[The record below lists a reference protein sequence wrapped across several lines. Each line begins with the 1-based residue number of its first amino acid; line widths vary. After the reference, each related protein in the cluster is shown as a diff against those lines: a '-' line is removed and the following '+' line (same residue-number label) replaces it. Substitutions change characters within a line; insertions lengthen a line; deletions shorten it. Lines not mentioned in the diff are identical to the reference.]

1 MSETIAVIGA
11 GYVGLPT
18 AACFAALGHS
28 VTCADIVPEKVD
40 LLSAGT
46 VPFMEEGLEDLVREG
61 LAGGRLR
68 FVLGAA
74 AAVGGARHVF
84 LCVPT
89 PSGPDG
95 AADMSFVR
103 AACAEIAPLLAPGTV
118 VVNKS
123 TVPIGS
129 TVTIAGYLGRDDVH
143 VVSNPEFLREGTAV
157 RDFLAPDRIV
167 VGALDHGAARSV
179 ADLYAGIDA
188 PVLLTD
194 PASAE
199 TIKYGSNAF
208 LAVKLSFVNALASIC
223 EATGGDIGDVAHGLG
238 LDPRIGP
245 SFLRA
250 GPGWGG
256 KCLPKDSRALVATA
270 GSVGYS
276 FDLLSGAIAANEQ
289 HFDHVVERLA
299 AALGGDVSGRRIA
312 VWGLAFKAGTD
323 DLSDSPAVEVVRR
336 LVARGARIVAHDPA
350 VPAPA
355 VSVGVD
361 VPCVDTP
368 LAAVRAA
375 EALVVLTE
383 WPEFATVDPG
393 AVAEA
398 MAGAVVFD
406 TRNVLP
412 RERWSGTR
420 LRVMTVGRPDLP
432 HPVDIPS

>member
-1 MSETIAVIGA
+1 MPENIAVIGA

-18 AACFAALGHS
+18 AACFASLGHS
-28 VTCADIVPEKVD
+28 VTCADIVPERVD
-40 LLSAGT
+40 LLSSGT
-46 VPFMEEGLEDLVREG
+46 VPFMEEGLEELVREG
-61 LAGGRLR
+61 LAAGRLR
-68 FVLGAA
+68 FVLGAS
-74 AAVGGARHVF
+74 AAVGGARLVF

-103 AACAEIAPLLAPGTV
+103 AACAEIAPVLAPGTV

-129 TVTIAGYLGRDDVH
+129 TVTIAGYLGRDDVR

-167 VGALDHGAARSV
+167 VGAVDPDAARAV
-179 ADLYAGIDA
+179 AGLYAGIDA
-188 PVLLTD
+188 PVVLTD

-208 LAVKLSFVNALASIC
+208 LAVKLSFINALASIC
-223 EATGGDIGDVAHGLG
+223 EATGGDIGDVARGLG

-245 SFLRA
+245 AFLRA

-270 GSVGYS
+270 RSAGYS
-276 FDLLSGAIAANEQ
+276 FDLLSEAIAANEHQ
-289 HFDHVVERLA
+289 FDHIVDRLA
-299 AALGGDVSGRRIA
+299 DALGGDVSGRRIA

-323 DLSDSPAVEVVRR
+323 DLSDSPALEVVRR
-336 LVARGARIVAHDPA
+336 LVARGADVVAHDPA
-350 VPAPA
+350 VSAPV
-355 VSVGVD
+355 VSVGGD
-361 VPCVDTP
+361 VPCVDDP

-383 WPEFATVDPG
+383 WPEFAAVDPD

-398 MAGAVVFD
+398 MAGRVVFD

-412 RERWSGTR
+412 RDRWAESS
-420 LRVMTVGRPDLP
+420 LVLVTVGR
-432 HPVDIPS
+432 